1 MLELYITFFFF
12 ILFYIYRKYFN
23 KNYTEG
29 EWLIIDEDLK
39 FKNLLEWDISNRS
52 FIKIA
57 NFKNYTKYFLGKD
70 LYHKLGDKEAIL
82 MNFKEKKSILD
93 VYNKNMEN
101 IYHII
106 DPDSLIFS
114 PIENEN
120 YYILNS
126 NEEYIFFLRSDK
138 KTSEYRLLKY
148 KDITKF
154 DFEIK
159 IQNQLIHAVDENDL
173 YDEFKNRCIELRDS
187 MQNRG
192 FFLVD
197 IKRSEEYISFPS
209 NIIANKLVVFL
220 EKGDIVILVCTN
232 KSKTTNMNNHIIE
245 INSLYN
251 NIEWSPDNEE
261 NISHLVL
268 DNCDDS
274 GKFTFY
280 ERTTNISN
288 GSNILNFDILIF
300 KKK

>member
-1 MLELYITFFFF
+1 
-12 ILFYIYRKYFN
+12 
-23 KNYTEG
+23 
-29 EWLIIDEDLK
+29 
-39 FKNLLEWDISNRS
+39 
-52 FIKIA
+52 
-57 NFKNYTKYFLGKD
+57 
-70 LYHKLGDKEAIL
+70 
-82 MNFKEKKSILD
+82 MNFKEKNSILD

-106 DPDSLIFS
+106 DPDCLIFS

-120 YYILNS
+120 YYTLDS
-126 NEEYIFFLRSDK
+126 NEEYIFFLRSDNK
-138 KTSEYRLLKY
+138 SSEYRLLKY
-148 KDITKF
+148 NDISNL

-159 IQNQLIHAVDENDL
+159 IENQLIQAVDENEL
-173 YDEFKNRCIELRDS
+173 YDEFTNRCIELRDS

-232 KSKTTNMNNHIIE
+232 KKKTSNMSNHVIE
-245 INSLYN
+245 INSVYN
-251 NIEWSPDNEE
+251 NMEWSPNNEE

-274 GKFTFY
+274 GKFIFY

-288 GSNILNFDILIF
+288 SSNILNFDILIF